1 MKRLIIYLFIIVWS
15 MLFFSASTAKVQGP
29 GVLSSQLGMMGK
41 QAGFGNI
48 PLYFIPNR
56 GQVHEKAKFYA
67 KTPRYTLWMTKEGLV
82 FDSIGKDRERA
93 VSRFVFVGP
102 NANPEPEMVPMDVAG
117 HKVNYLKGNDPSQ
130 WCTDIQTSMAVLY
143 KNVYQN
149 IDLKVYGMESQ
160 IEYDWIVKPG
170 GNPASIRFQY
180 NNVKG
185 ARIDESGNLV
195 IATPLGELTHKCPV
209 SYQGSREGRA
219 VVDAKFIGTG
229 ENIYGFEVGTYDHS
243 RELVIDPV
251 VMVYST
257 YLGGSG
263 DEHGFALALD
273 GSGST
278 YLTGDTYSADFPVKG
293 AYRSTFVGG
302 TYDAFVTKFSSDG
315 KSLVY
320 STYLGGSG
328 NDVGDGIQV
337 DGSGKAYI
345 VGITSSTNFPT
356 RSPYQANFAGGDDD
370 TFVTVLSATGASLSY
385 SSYFGGSGKDEAM
398 SIALDSSNN
407 IYITGYT
414 SSADFPVQDAYKS
427 SYAGGAFDAFV
438 AKISAGGGSL
448 EYSTYL
454 GGSGTDYGYDIAVKD
469 GNAYV
474 AGRTSST
481 NFPTINR
488 YDGSYNGGEYDAF
501 LTKFSSSGSPIY
513 STYLGGSLVDS
524 AYGVAVDSSDC
535 AYVVGETASTN
546 FPLANWFQSTH
557 AGGGKDAFVTKFA
570 STGKTLE
577 YSTYLGG
584 AEIDG
589 AARVTVDNTGNAYII
604 GSTRSS
610 NFPTKRAYQ
619 KNFNG
624 SADAFVSMLSPNGR
638 GMIFST
644 FLGGGNAET
653 GRGIKVNNSGNI
665 YIVGHTNSTD
675 FPTENPYQN
684 MLSEG
689 LDVFVCKFLTT
700 EFGSLC
706 GAVDNCNLYW
716 TTGGAADWYEQTDN
730 YYYGEDALQSGPMD
744 STQSSWVQTT
754 VTGPGLLSFWWD
766 VSSYYYEY
774 GKLKFLIDDAL
785 QAEIYGNEVQWQ
797 QSTYSIPE
805 GAHTLK
811 WSYVKDYAWSYGAD
825 CGWLD
830 KVEFTPLPEIVLNR
844 NQLTFG
850 AFPAGGT
857 GSQTFT
863 ISNKTASTLN
873 WFTGSDQT
881 WLSCDPISGVNT
893 GVVTVSV
900 NTTGLA
906 AGTYTGT
913 ITITDTYASNSPQTV
928 AVTLNIYTAGG
939 SVAPFGE
946 YTTPTD
952 GSTVSSSVPF
962 TGWALDDV
970 GVQSVKLYRLD
981 GASSVYIGDALFV
994 EGARPDVETAYPA
1007 YPNKYKA
1014 GWGYMMLTNFLP
1026 GGNGT
1031 FTIVAKATDLE
1042 GNEATLG
1049 SKTITV
1055 DNAHAVKPFGA
1066 IDSPEPGE
1074 TISGSNKRN
1083 QGWVLTPLPNTV
1095 PKDGST
1101 IFVYIDGLKLG
1112 HAAYNV
1118 YRPDIAGFFPGYNN
1132 SNGALAYYDFDT
1144 TAYSNGLHTIVWVA
1158 TDNAGNADGIGSR
1171 YFSIRNT
1178 AGLTGDGSDAQGAG
1192 YMALDDVRWVDV
1204 PGPVDVIKGYKGVG
1218 ATLEPQRVYPDEE
1231 GVTRIET
1238 RELERVEIRFGNFGR
1253 LSGWMQ
1259 VGDQLRSLPIG
1270 SFLDRDKGIFYWQ
1283 PGPGFVG
1290 QYRLVFVETDQD
1302 GDMTRKNILVH
1313 IVPRFAGD
1321 AGDAGG
1327 AKATNVNID

>member
-1 MKRLIIYLFIIVWS
+1 MKRMITYLFIIVWS

-29 GVLSSQLGMMGK
+29 GVQPAQLGMMGK

-82 FDSIGKDRERA
+82 FDGIGKDRERA
-93 VSRFVFVGP
+93 VSRFVFVGA
-102 NANPEPEMVPMDVAG
+102 NANPEPEMVPMDVTG

-130 WCTDIQTSMAVLY
+130 WRTDIQTSMAVLY

-209 SYQGSREGRA
+209 SYQEGREGRA
-219 VVDAKFIGTG
+219 VVDAKFKGTG
-229 ENIYGFEVGTYDHS
+229 ENTYGFEVGTYDQG
-243 RELVIDPV
+243 RDLIIDPV

-263 DEHGFALALD
+263 DDHGFALALD
-273 GSGST
+273 DSGSA
-278 YLTGDTYSADFPVKG
+278 YLTGDTYSDDFPVKG

-302 TYDAFVTKFSSDG
+302 TYDTFVAKFAADG

-328 NDVGDGIQV
+328 NDVGEGIEV
-337 DGSGKAYI
+337 DGSGKAYVI
-345 VGITSSTNFPT
+345 GITSSTDFPT
-356 RSPYQANFAGGDDD
+356 KNPYQKNNAGGEND
-370 TFVTVLSATGASLSY
+370 TYVIILSAAGSGLTY
-385 SSYFGGSGKDEAM
+385 STYLGGGGKDEGMA
-398 SIALDSSNN
+398 IALDSSNN
-407 IYITGYT
+407 MYITGRT
-414 SSADFPVQDAYKS
+414 SSTDFPMQNAYKS
-427 SYAGGAFDAFV
+427 SYAGGTLDAFV
-438 AKISAGGGSL
+438 TKISANGSSL
-448 EYSTYL
+448 AYSTYL
-454 GGSGTDYGYDIAVKD
+454 GGSGTDYGYGIAVV
-469 GNAYV
+469 GENAYA

-481 NFPTINR
+481 NFPTINK
-488 YDGSYNGGEYDAF
+488 YDGSYNGGAFDAF
-501 LTKFSSSGSPIY
+501 LTKFSSTGSSLIY
-513 STYLGGSLVDS
+513 STYLGGSLSDS
-524 AYGVAVDSSDC
+524 AYGIAVDGSGS
-535 AYVVGETASTN
+535 AYVVGDTESAN
-546 FPLANWFQSTH
+546 FPTKNAVQATH
-557 AGGGKDAFVTKFA
+557 AGGGKDAFVTRFD
-570 STGKTLE
+570 STGKDLE
-577 YSTYLGG
+577 YSTFLGG
-584 AEIDG
+584 AETEGASHVAIDSS
-589 AARVTVDNTGNAYII
+589 GNAYII

-610 NFPTKRAYQ
+610 NFPTKRAFQNNY
-619 KNFNG
+619 NG
-624 SADAFVSMLSPNGR
+624 DYDVFVSMLPANGYSLT
-638 GMIFST
+638 FST
-644 FLGGGNAET
+644 FLGGGGSDN
-653 GRGIKVNNSGNI
+653 GKGIEVDNSGNI
-665 YIVGHTNSTD
+665 YVVGTTGSYD
-675 FPTENPYQN
+675 FPTEDPYQN
-684 MLSEG
+684 TLKG
-689 LDVFVCKFLTT
+689 TLDAFVCKYKTT
-700 EFGSLC
+700 EFGTLC
-706 GAVDNCNLYW
+706 GAVDNCSLPW
-716 TTGGAADWYEQTDN
+716 TTGGAADWYEQTTN

-774 GKLKFLIDDAL
+774 GKLKFYIDDVS

-797 QSTYSIPE
+797 QATYSIPG

-811 WSYVKDYAWSYGAD
+811 WSYEKDYAWSYGAD

-881 WLSCDPISGVNT
+881 WLSCDPISGFNT

-906 AGTYTGT
+906 SGTYAGT

-928 AVTLNIYTAGG
+928 AVTLNIYTAGD

-1042 GNEATLG
+1042 GNETTLG

-1066 IDSPEPGE
+1066 IDMPDQGE

-1144 TAYSNGLHTIVWVA
+1144 TTYSNGVHTIVWVA

-1178 AGLTGDGSDAQGAG
+1178 AGSDMASGDGGISLLQ
-1192 YMALDDVRWVDV
+1192 DDGRWVDA

-1218 ATLEPQRVYPDEE
+1218 ATIEPQRVYPDEE
-1231 GVTRIET
+1231 GITRVET
-1238 RELERVEIRFGNFGR
+1238 RELERVEIRFDNFGQ

-1259 VGDQLRSLPIG
+1259 VGDQSRSLPIG

-1290 QYRLVFVETDQD
+1290 EYRLVFVETDQD

-1313 IVPRFAGD
+1313 IVPRFASV
-1321 AGDAGG
+1321 